1 MRSVS
6 SPTSTVLVVVA
17 DRTTFSTIRR
27 SARGMV
33 CLTVLLLQGF
43 MECAM
48 TIQCANVVVD
58 IVSCILDK
66 LCRQV
71 RNVSSV
77 WVSSISLKL
86 VHLFAVAD
94 LGGGG
99 GRTPPQLWNL
109 KKYILIAI
117 ADWLLQRFFFGKKKC
132 NMLMHTSSNP
142 PPPPFTKSLDPP
154 LLFV

>member
-1 MRSVS
+1 M
-6 SPTSTVLVVVA
+6 
-17 DRTTFSTIRR
+17 
-27 SARGMV
+27 
-33 CLTVLLLQGF
+33 
-43 MECAM
+43 
-48 TIQCANVVVD
+48 VD

-99 GRTPPQLWNL
+99 GGLGGQNPPPPLSSGIQ
-109 KKYILIAI
+109 KKILIAI
-117 ADWLLQRFFFGKKKC
+117 ADWHLQRYFFLQKEVQYAHARK
-132 NMLMHTSSNP
+132 LNP
-142 PPPPFTKSLDPP
+142 PPPPLHKKSRSAPALCMNSRTHMHDDEASR
-154 LLFV
+154 

>member
-1 MRSVS
+1 
-6 SPTSTVLVVVA
+6 
-17 DRTTFSTIRR
+17 
-27 SARGMV
+27 
-33 CLTVLLLQGF
+33 

-99 GRTPPQLWNL
+99 GGGQNPPSVLEFK
-109 KKYILIAI
+109 KKY
-117 ADWLLQRFFFGKKKC
+117 
-132 NMLMHTSSNP
+132 
-142 PPPPFTKSLDPP
+142 
-154 LLFV
+154 

>member
-1 MRSVS
+1 
-6 SPTSTVLVVVA
+6 
-17 DRTTFSTIRR
+17 
-27 SARGMV
+27 
-33 CLTVLLLQGF
+33 

-99 GRTPPQLWNL
+99 GQNPPSVLEL
-109 KKYILIAI
+109 KKKILIAI
-117 ADWLLQRFFFGKKKC
+117 ADWLLQRFFFAKRSAIC
-132 NMLMHTSSNP
+132 SCT
-142 PPPPFTKSLDPP
+142 
-154 LLFV
+154 

>member
-1 MRSVS
+1 
-6 SPTSTVLVVVA
+6 
-17 DRTTFSTIRR
+17 
-27 SARGMV
+27 
-33 CLTVLLLQGF
+33 

-99 GRTPPQLWNL
+99 SEPPLSSG
-109 KKYILIAI
+109 I
-117 ADWLLQRFFFGKKKC
+117 KKKNINSYC
-132 NMLMHTSSNP
+132 RLAL
-142 PPPPFTKSLDPP
+142 TKIFFLQKEVQYAHAHKLKPP
-154 LLFV
+154 LHKKSRSAPALCMNSRTRTHMHDDEASR

>member
-1 MRSVS
+1 
-6 SPTSTVLVVVA
+6 
-17 DRTTFSTIRR
+17 
-27 SARGMV
+27 
-33 CLTVLLLQGF
+33 

-48 TIQCANVVVD
+48 AIQCANVVVD

-66 LCRQV
+66 LCCQV

-99 GRTPPQLWNL
+99 GGGGQNPPSVLEL
-109 KKYILIAI
+109 KKIAI
-117 ADWLLQRFFFGKKKC
+117 ADWLLQRFFFFCKKKC
-132 NMLMHTSSNP
+132 NMLMHASLHK
-142 PPPPFTKSLDPP
+142 KSRSTPALCMNSRTHMHDDEASR
-154 LLFV
+154 

>member
-1 MRSVS
+1 
-6 SPTSTVLVVVA
+6 
-17 DRTTFSTIRR
+17 
-27 SARGMV
+27 
-33 CLTVLLLQGF
+33 

-71 RNVSSV
+71 SSV

-99 GRTPPQLWNL
+99 QNPPSVLEL
-109 KKYILIAI
+109 KKCYCLTKI
-117 ADWLLQRFFFGKKKC
+117 FFFAKRSAIC
-132 NMLMHTSSNP
+132 SCT
-142 PPPPFTKSLDPP
+142 
-154 LLFV
+154 